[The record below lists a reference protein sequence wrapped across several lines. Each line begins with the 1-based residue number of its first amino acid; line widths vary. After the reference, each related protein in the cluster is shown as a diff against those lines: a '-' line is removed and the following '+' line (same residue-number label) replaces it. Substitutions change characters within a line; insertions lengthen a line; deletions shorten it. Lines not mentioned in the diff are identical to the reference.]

1 MAIFLYLGV
10 CILLLDS
17 LIRSWQV
24 TLWLILLPLWGV
36 YALAEHTLDWC
47 MKSPACPV
55 G

>member
-1 MAIFLYLGV
+1 MVTFLLLGSG
-10 CILLLDS
+10 LLILDS

-36 YALAEHTLDWC
+36 YGLAEHTIDWC
-47 MKSPACPV
+47 MKTPTCPV